1 MKKTGKKISRVR
13 LIIIFIFEILTLI
26 CLLLIL
32 VMEDEEYLQNKKNNN
47 NIDNNLENLQTIKK
61 PISTPQPTPIV
72 TVKEKYKK
80 GKLLQDHTVYHYS
93 SYNRD
98 INLKVASK
106 KINGTKL
113 MVGEEFEFYETI
125 GGEPTLEK
133 GFVYA
138 GSLSNGRSV
147 NTVGGGICEV
157 ATSLNTV
164 IVDAG
169 IRTNADTH
177 SVNVGY
183 LNSSDH
189 EATVAFGQHTLKF
202 KNTLKY
208 PILIKQ
214 EAIDGNVRTWL
225 YKMKTIYIVTLKDAV
240 TGEKDVK
247 KYSKKSIPKKYKQF
261 IPKPEN

>member
-1 MKKTGKKISRVR
+1 MKKTSKKNRRIR
-13 LIIIFIFEILTLI
+13 LRIIIFIFEILTLI

-32 VMEDEEYLQNKKNNN
+32 VMEDEEYLRKKHN
-47 NIDNNLENLQTIKK
+47 NINNNLENLQTMEG
-61 PISTPQPTPIV
+61 PLSTPRPTPIV
-72 TVKEKYKK
+72 TVKTKYKK

-138 GSLSNGRSV
+138 GSLSGGRSV

-164 IVDAG
+164 IIDAG
-169 IRTNADTH
+169 IKTNADTH
-177 SVNVGY
+177 SANVGY
-183 LNSSDH
+183 LNSTDH
-189 EATVAFGQHTLKF
+189 EATVAFGLHTLKF
-202 KNTLKY
+202 TNTLNY

-214 EAIDGNVRTWL
+214 EAINGNVRTRL
-225 YKMKTIYIVTLKDAV
+225 YKMKTTYIVTVKDAV
-240 TGEKDVK
+240 TGQKNVK
-247 KYSKKSIPKKYKQF
+247 KYSKKSIPKKYKKF
-261 IPKPEN
+261 ILKPEN